1 MEWLLKIAG
10 FIPLVIVFIV
20 IWLIIRMFNVQEGE

>member
-10 FIPLVIVFIV
+10 FIPLVIMFVV
-20 IWLIIRMFNVQEGE
+20 VWVIIRIFNVQGE